1 MFAGKKSAQI
11 REILISESTWEE
23 MTCLFAPSL
32 GKMVS
37 PMEKTQSP
45 AERFYESIYYS
56 DESLEEDYLAELRNF
71 SSDHWDT
78 ALRAARLSAAVKRF
92 KTSEMLRFILEF
104 VVPENA
110 QEDAPDLTPLA
121 AKRLCNSLFG
131 RSGSQ
136 SILVYVFGQAGRV
149 HRSATC
155 SPKTIEAIAAL
166 YRSDAERYWNSTL
179 ATIERVKHTYRAKI
193 RNS

>member
-1 MFAGKKSAQI
+1 
-11 REILISESTWEE
+11 
-23 MTCLFAPSL
+23 
-32 GKMVS
+32 
-37 PMEKTQSP
+37 MEKKQSP

-104 VVPENA
+104 VVPEGA
-110 QEDAPDLTPLA
+110 QENGPDLTPLA
-121 AKRLCNSLFG
+121 AKRLCNALFG

-136 SILVYVFGQAGRV
+136 SILVYVFGHTGRV
-149 HRSATC
+149 HRSASC
-155 SPKTIEAIAAL
+155 FPKTIEGIADQ
-166 YRSDAERYWNSTL
+166 YRPDAERYWNASL

>member
-1 MFAGKKSAQI
+1 MH
-11 REILISESTWEE
+11 T
-23 MTCLFAPSL
+23 L

-121 AKRLCNSLFG
+121 AKRLCNSLFS

>member
-1 MFAGKKSAQI
+1 
-11 REILISESTWEE
+11 
-23 MTCLFAPSL
+23 
-32 GKMVS
+32 MVS

-56 DESLEEDYLAELRNF
+56 DESPEEDYLAELRNF

-110 QEDAPDLTPLA
+110 QEDAP
-121 AKRLCNSLFG
+121 
-131 RSGSQ
+131 RSDT
-136 SILVYVFGQAGRV
+136 A
-149 HRSATC
+149 RS
-155 SPKTIEAIAAL
+155 EAAL
-166 YRSDAERYWNSTL
+166 QLPVRPVW
-179 ATIERVKHTYRAKI
+179 
-193 RNS
+193 

>member
-1 MFAGKKSAQI
+1 M
-11 REILISESTWEE
+11 
-23 MTCLFAPSL
+23 
-32 GKMVS
+32 
-37 PMEKTQSP
+37 
-45 AERFYESIYYS
+45 
-56 DESLEEDYLAELRNF
+56 
-71 SSDHWDT
+71 
-78 ALRAARLSAAVKRF
+78 RAARLSAAVKRF

>member
-1 MFAGKKSAQI
+1 MTDFGGKTSI
-11 REILISESTWEE
+11 FSHPVY
-23 MTCLFAPSL
+23 LFLRKFSL
-32 GKMVS
+32 QDSRGGS
-37 PMEKTQSP
+37 
-45 AERFYESIYYS
+45 ERFYESIYYS

>member
-1 MFAGKKSAQI
+1 MH
-11 REILISESTWEE
+11 T
-23 MTCLFAPSL
+23 L

-78 ALRAARLSAAVKRF
+78 ALRAARLSAA
-92 KTSEMLRFILEF
+92 
-104 VVPENA
+104 
-110 QEDAPDLTPLA
+110 
-121 AKRLCNSLFG
+121 
-131 RSGSQ
+131 
-136 SILVYVFGQAGRV
+136 
-149 HRSATC
+149 
-155 SPKTIEAIAAL
+155 IADL

>member
-1 MFAGKKSAQI
+1 
-11 REILISESTWEE
+11 
-23 MTCLFAPSL
+23 
-32 GKMVS
+32 
-37 PMEKTQSP
+37 MEKTQSP

-78 ALRAARLSAAVKRF
+78 ALSAARLSAAVKRF

-155 SPKTIEAIAAL
+155 SP
-166 YRSDAERYWNSTL
+166 
-179 ATIERVKHTYRAKI
+179 
-193 RNS
+193 

>member
-1 MFAGKKSAQI
+1 
-11 REILISESTWEE
+11 
-23 MTCLFAPSL
+23 
-32 GKMVS
+32 
-37 PMEKTQSP
+37 
-45 AERFYESIYYS
+45 
-56 DESLEEDYLAELRNF
+56 
-71 SSDHWDT
+71 
-78 ALRAARLSAAVKRF
+78 
-92 KTSEMLRFILEF
+92 MLRFILEF

-136 SILVYVFGQAGRV
+136 SILVYVFGRAGRV

-179 ATIERVKHTYRAKI
+179 ATIERVKHTYRAKKSETPDPVI
-193 RNS
+193 RPYALMLMYASISFKRRRTYSGCFYQRRTTGIGFDGCANLYYRSDHDRYSVHM